1 MNYRVEHK
9 TIYKYTDP
17 VSICQNEARLRP
29 RNFER
34 QQCALSTLEI
44 NPKPNDIRQR
54 EDFFG
59 NRVTYFAIE
68 QPHTVLSVASTSEV
82 NITALSNNVMENTTP
97 WDEVVQRLRS
107 DLQEDVLEA
116 RQYTLNSPM
125 VMRTRELQTYAE
137 RSLGEGRPIVEAVYD
152 LMERIHRDF
161 TYDPHF
167 TTLATPL
174 SEVLKHRRG
183 VCQDF
188 AHLAIGCLRT
198 HGLAS
203 KYISGYIETLPPP
216 GQEKLIG
223 ADASH
228 AWFSVYVP
236 DVGWLDFD
244 PTNNQMPMDQ
254 HITLA
259 WGRDYSDVTPL
270 KGVIFGGGK
279 HELQVQV
286 HVENLT
292 AKTDSDLQ

>member
-1 MNYRVEHK
+1 MNYLVEHK
-9 TIYKYTDP
+9 TIYEYSKP

-29 RNFER
+29 RNFEK
-34 QQCALSTLEI
+34 QQCTLSKLEI
-44 NPKPNDIRQR
+44 NPKPSDIRQR

-59 NRVTYFAIE
+59 NRVTYFAID
-68 QPHTVLSVASTSEV
+68 QPHTVLTVTSTSEV
-82 NITALSNNVMENTTP
+82 DVAASVNNIKGNETP
-97 WDEVVQRLRS
+97 WDKVVQRLRS
-107 DLQEDVLEA
+107 DLQEDVLVA

-125 VMRTRELQTYAE
+125 VMRSRELQGYAE
-137 RSLGEGRPIVEAVYD
+137 RSFSEGRPVVEAVYD

-174 SEVLKHRRG
+174 IDVLKHRRG

-188 AHLAIGCLRT
+188 AHLAIGCLRAQ
-198 HGLAS
+198 GLAA
-203 KYISGYIETLPPP
+203 KYISGYLETLPPP

-236 DVGWLDFD
+236 DTGWLDFD

-270 KGVIFGGGK
+270 KGIIFGGGK
-279 HELQVQV
+279 HDLKVQV

-292 AKTDSDLQ
+292 V

>member
-9 TIYKYTDP
+9 TIYEYSEP

-29 RNFER
+29 RDFER
-34 QQCALSTLEI
+34 QQCAISKLEVS
-44 NPKPNDIRQR
+44 PKPSDIRQR

-68 QPHTVLSVASTSEV
+68 HPHTVLSVASTSEV
-82 NITALSNNVMENTTP
+82 NIAAISKNVMDNVTP

-107 DLQEDVLEA
+107 DLQEEMLEA

-125 VMRTRELQTYAE
+125 VMRTRELQSYAE
-137 RSLGEGRPIVEAVYD
+137 RSFAEGRPIVEAVYD
-152 LMERIHRDF
+152 IMERIHRDF

-174 SEVLKHRRG
+174 SDVLKHRRG

-198 HGLAS
+198 QGLAA

-236 DVGWLDFD
+236 DTGWLDFD

-259 WGRDYSDVTPL
+259 WGRDYADVTPL

-279 HELQVQV
+279 HQLKVQV
-286 HVENLT
+286 HVENLG
-292 AKTDSDLQ
+292 KQ

>member
-1 MNYRVEHK
+1 MNYRIEHK
-9 TIYKYTDP
+9 TIYDYSEP

-29 RNFER
+29 RNFVR
-34 QQCALSTLEI
+34 QQCILSKLEI
-44 NPKPNDIRQR
+44 SPKPSDIRQR

-59 NRVTYFAIE
+59 NRVTFFAIE
-68 QPHTVLSVASTSEV
+68 SPHTVLSVTSTSEV
-82 NITALSNNVMENTTP
+82 SIAAAANGTKNGNTMA
-97 WDEVVQRLRS
+97 WDEVVKKLRAELKEEML
-107 DLQEDVLEA
+107 DA

-125 VMRTRELQTYAE
+125 VMRTRELQSYAE
-137 RSLGEGRPIVEAVYD
+137 RSFAPGRPIVEAVYD
-152 LMERIHRDF
+152 IMERIYRDF

-174 SEVLKHRRG
+174 SDVLKHRRG

-198 HGLAS
+198 LGLAA
-203 KYISGYIETLPPP
+203 KYVSGYIETLPPP
-216 GQEKLIG
+216 GQEKLVG

-228 AWFSVYVP
+228 AWFAVYVP
-236 DVGWLDFD
+236 DIGWLDFD

-259 WGRDYSDVTPL
+259 WGRDFSDVSPL

-279 HELQVQV
+279 HELKVQV
-286 HVENLT
+286 HVENLST
-292 AKTDSDLQ
+292 TSPAS

>member
-1 MNYRVEHK
+1 MNYLVEHK
-9 TIYKYTDP
+9 TIYDYAEP
-17 VSICQNEARLRP
+17 VSVCHNEARLRP

-34 QQCALSTLEI
+34 QQCSLSKLEI
-44 NPKPNDIRQR
+44 NPKPSDIRQR

-59 NRVTYFAIE
+59 NRVTYFAID
-68 QPHTVLSVASTSEV
+68 QPHTVLSVISTSEV
-82 NITALSNNVMENTTP
+82 EVAASNNNVKANTTE
-97 WDEVVQRLRS
+97 WDEVVRRLRS
-107 DLQEDVLEA
+107 DLQEDVLVA

-125 VMRTRELQTYAE
+125 VMRSRELQTYAE
-137 RSLGEGRPIVEAVYD
+137 RSFAEGRPVVEAVHD

-174 SEVLKHRRG
+174 NEVLKHRRG

-188 AHLAIGCLRT
+188 AHLAIGCLRAQ
-198 HGLAS
+198 GLAA
-203 KYISGYIETLPPP
+203 KYISGYLETLPPP
-216 GQEKLIG
+216 GQEKLVG

-236 DVGWLDFD
+236 DTGWLDFD

-254 HITLA
+254 HITLG

-279 HELQVQV
+279 HDLKVQV
-286 HVENLT
+286 NVQNLSGQQV
-292 AKTDSDLQ
+292 SDT

>member
-1 MNYRVEHK
+1 MNYLVEHK
-9 TIYKYTDP
+9 TVYDYGEP
-17 VSICQNEARLRP
+17 VSVCQNEARLRP

-34 QQCALSTLEI
+34 QQCTLSKLEI
-44 NPKPNDIRQR
+44 NPKPSDIRQR

-59 NRVTYFAIE
+59 NRVTYFAID
-68 QPHTVLSVASTSEV
+68 QPHTVLSVVSTSEV
-82 NITALSNNVMENTTP
+82 DVAACANDIKSNTTA
-97 WDEVVQRLRS
+97 WDKVVRRLRS
-107 DLQEDVLEA
+107 DLQEDILVA

-125 VMRTRELQTYAE
+125 VMRSRELQTYAE
-137 RSLGEGRPIVEAVYD
+137 RSFAEGRPVVEAVHD

-174 SEVLKHRRG
+174 SDVLKHRRG

-188 AHLAIGCLRT
+188 AHLAIGCLRAQ
-198 HGLAS
+198 GLAA
-203 KYISGYIETLPPP
+203 KYISGYLETLPPP
-216 GQEKLIG
+216 GQEKLVG

-236 DVGWLDFD
+236 DTGWLDFD

-279 HELQVQV
+279 HDLKVQV
-286 HVENLT
+286 NVQNLSEQQVVST
-292 AKTDSDLQ
+292 

>member
-1 MNYRVEHK
+1 MNYLVEHK
-9 TIYKYTDP
+9 TIYEYAEP
-17 VSICQNEARLRP
+17 VSVCHNEARLRP

-34 QQCALSTLEI
+34 QQCTLSKLEI
-44 NPKPNDIRQR
+44 NPKPSDIRQR

-59 NRVTYFAIE
+59 NRVTYFAID
-68 QPHTVLSVASTSEV
+68 QPHTVLSVISTSEV
-82 NITALSNNVMENTTP
+82 DVGASVNNVKTNTTV
-97 WDEVVQRLRS
+97 WNEVVRRLRS
-107 DLQEDVLEA
+107 DLQEDILEA

-125 VMRTRELQTYAE
+125 VMRSRELQAYAE
-137 RSLGEGRPIVEAVYD
+137 RSFPEGRPVVEAVYD

-198 HGLAS
+198 QGLAA
-203 KYISGYIETLPPP
+203 KYISGYLETLPPP
-216 GQEKLIG
+216 GQEKLVG

-236 DVGWLDFD
+236 DTGWLDFD

-254 HITLA
+254 HITLG

-279 HELQVQV
+279 HDLKVQV
-286 HVENLT
+286 NVQNLSEQQLST
-292 AKTDSDLQ
+292 T

>member
-9 TIYKYTDP
+9 TIYEYSEP

-29 RNFER
+29 RNFEKQR
-34 QQCALSTLEI
+34 CTLSTLEI
-44 NPKPNDIRQR
+44 SPRPTDIRQR

-59 NRVTYFAIE
+59 NRVTHFAIE
-68 QPHTVLSVASTSEV
+68 HPHTVLSVASISEV
-82 NITALSNNVMENTTP
+82 SIAALKNNITDNTAP

-107 DLQEDVLEA
+107 DLQEDMLEA

-125 VMRTRELQTYAE
+125 VMRTRELQSYAE
-137 RSLGEGRPIVEAVYD
+137 RSFAEGRPIVEAVYD

-174 SEVLKHRRG
+174 SDVLKHRRG

-198 HGLAS
+198 QGLAS
-203 KYISGYIETLPPP
+203 KYISGYIETVPPP

-236 DVGWLDFD
+236 DSGWLDFD

-279 HELQVQV
+279 HELKVQV
-286 HVENLT
+286 HVENL
-292 AKTDSDLQ
+292 SNQES

>member
-1 MNYRVEHK
+1 MNYRIEHK
-9 TIYKYTDP
+9 TIYEYSEP

-29 RNFER
+29 RNFAR
-34 QQCALSTLEI
+34 QQCVLSTLEI
-44 NPKPNDIRQR
+44 SPKPTDLRQR

-82 NITALSNNVMENTTP
+82 NIAPKADKGESNVTP
-97 WDEVVQRLRS
+97 WNEVVQALRS
-107 DLQEDVLEA
+107 ELQEDMLDA

-125 VMRTRELQTYAE
+125 VMRTRELHSYAE
-137 RSLGEGRPIVEAVYD
+137 RSFAEGRPVVEAVYD

-174 SEVLKHRRG
+174 SDVLKHRRG

-198 HGLAS
+198 QGLAA

-236 DVGWLDFD
+236 EIGWLDFD

-270 KGVIFGGGK
+270 KGVIFGGGEHDLK
-279 HELQVQV
+279 VQV

-292 AKTDSDLQ
+292 HNAESST

>member
-1 MNYRVEHK
+1 MNYLVEHK
-9 TIYKYTDP
+9 TVYDYGEP
-17 VSICQNEARLRP
+17 VSVCQNEARLRP

-34 QQCALSTLEI
+34 QQCTLSKLEI
-44 NPKPNDIRQR
+44 NPKPSDIRQR

-59 NRVTYFAIE
+59 NRVTYFAID
-68 QPHTVLSVASTSEV
+68 QPHTVLSVVSTSEV
-82 NITALSNNVMENTTP
+82 DVAACANDIKSNTTA
-97 WDEVVQRLRS
+97 WDKVVRRLRS
-107 DLQEDVLEA
+107 DRQEDILVA

-125 VMRTRELQTYAE
+125 VMRSRELQTYAE
-137 RSLGEGRPIVEAVYD
+137 RSFAEGRPVVEAVHD

-174 SEVLKHRRG
+174 SDVLKHRRG

-188 AHLAIGCLRT
+188 AHLAIGCLRAQ
-198 HGLAS
+198 GLAA
-203 KYISGYIETLPPP
+203 KYISGYLETLPPP
-216 GQEKLIG
+216 GQEKLVG

-236 DVGWLDFD
+236 ETGWLDFD

-279 HELQVQV
+279 HDLKVQV
-286 HVENLT
+286 NVQNLSEQQVANT
-292 AKTDSDLQ
+292 